1 MSNYLIISK
10 EACPYCVRA
19 KSKFREYG
27 LPYQELNVPDDLTRE
42 EFRHMFTEMDEP
54 LTVPKIYDGSKLI
67 GGYTELVQ
75 YLKEL
80 GKR

>member
-1 MSNYLIISK
+1 MSYLMISK
-10 EACPYCVRA
+10 DNCPYCVKA
-19 KSKFREYG
+19 KKLLKTHEI
-27 LPYQELNVPDDLTRE
+27 PVTELNVPEDLTRD